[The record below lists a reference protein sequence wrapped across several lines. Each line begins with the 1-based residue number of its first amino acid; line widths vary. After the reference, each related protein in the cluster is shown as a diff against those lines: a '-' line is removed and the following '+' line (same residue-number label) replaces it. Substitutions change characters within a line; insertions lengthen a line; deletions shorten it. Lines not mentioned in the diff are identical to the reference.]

1 MLSSSLPI
9 PKRILALLRQR
20 WKRDTPCPT
29 PSDEGE
35 ELGGGEDL
43 FIGTAVEGELLAT
56 FTHEYGTS
64 GAPVLFGAGKD
75 QLLLALF
82 AREDDLLG

>member
-1 MLSSSLPI
+1 MEE
-9 PKRILALLRQR
+9 RN
-20 WKRDTPCPT
+20 PCLT

-35 ELGGGEDL
+35 ELGGDEYL
-43 FIGTAVEGELLAT
+43 FVSTPLEGELVPLFA
-56 FTHEYGTS
+56 HEYSSS
-64 GAPVLFGAGKD
+64 GAPVLYRSGKD

>member
-29 PSDEGE
+29 PLDEGE
-35 ELGGGEDL
+35 ELGGSEDL
-43 FIGTAVEGELLAT
+43 CIGTAVEGELLAT
-56 FTHEYGTS
+56 FTLEDGAP
-64 GAPVLFGAGKD
+64 GAPVLFGCEKN